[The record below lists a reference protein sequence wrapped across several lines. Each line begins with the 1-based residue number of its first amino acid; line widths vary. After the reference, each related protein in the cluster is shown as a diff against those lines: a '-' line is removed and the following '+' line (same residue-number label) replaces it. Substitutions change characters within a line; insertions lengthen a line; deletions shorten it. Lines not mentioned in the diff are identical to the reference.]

1 MKKEFFANLATQRKA
16 NKKYSLSL
24 MTDLTAAIERMKSYD
39 LEYSYDVAF
48 TEYEYAV
55 GLLESAKNAADR
67 YIASH
72 EEFVTKGND
81 QWEAYQEASNLYG
94 QISDQ
99 LFDLGIEESPQLTQY
114 GNDLAEGETQGQ
126 KAFDQTQ
133 SEFSDHNEL
142 VDVSDNYN

>member
-1 MKKEFFANLATQRKA
+1 MKKEFFANLETQRKA

-24 MTDLTAAIERMKSYD
+24 MTDLTAAIERMKSFD

-48 TEYEYAV
+48 TEYEYAL
-55 GLLESAKNAADR
+55 GLLDSLKNAADR
-67 YIASH
+67 YIASYD
-72 EEFVTKGND
+72 EFSQRAD
-81 QWEAYQEASNLYG
+81 EQWEAYQEASNLFG

-99 LFDLGIEESPQLTQY
+99 LIDLGVEESPQLTQY

-133 SEFSDHNEL
+133 REFLDHNEL
-142 VDVSDNYN
+142 VDIIGGQ